1 VTWVER
7 SRSRPGLV
15 LLLAFLAGS
24 AAFWRMGDALS
35 PFDPGQ
41 DGISHHYEFLTE
53 GFLSGHT
60 YLSLKPAADLLAL
73 GDPYRPGQHVSQTL
87 LDGSLYQGRFYIY
100 YGPGPAVL
108 LMLPW
113 RILTGREL
121 PQRLAVAAFGALG
134 LAALA
139 LLLGSVRRRHFPLA
153 SGAALAGAFACAAF
167 ASWLPVVIR
176 RPFFWELPIVAAVA
190 CLWWSLYLLWKFHDS
205 GGRARWAVAAGVAL
219 AFMMASRVTCIF
231 SAAAVLALLLV
242 PPAPSAL
249 PAWRWRPF
257 AAASSV
263 VFAAGL
269 ALLAY
274 NHARFGRWL
283 EFGQSYQRWGDD
295 YRNMDFLRAR
305 YGPFNLRMYLF
316 SIARPSPY
324 FPFVQPALPLDGP
337 PGYMGI
343 DEMYGVVFAAPVQLA
358 GIFAAAWA
366 LRRRRGPGLRPLLAT
381 LAGAAAAGV
390 LGACVLL
397 AWGGACSRY
406 VAEFWA
412 GWTVLTA
419 VGVLAAFGTPGR
431 GRPALRVLI
440 AAAGAWTVAFVL
452 LASADYDGIA
462 RLTRPGAY
470 AACARVLDYPSLWWA
485 RASGHRYGPLDL
497 AIRLPGPAGAGR
509 VALLES
515 GRRDHLNQ
523 LVLVRSGRGDARLEL
538 VEDASRVVLASGSFP
553 AAGVIHA
560 RVGAPWLYPPA
571 AHPFWDGVADP
582 AARRA
587 LQAGY
592 SLGVGGEGPVS
603 AEGASEEA
611 REMTPRAEREGDP
624 GSSVGWVESMA
635 PADPGAAARN

>member
-1 VTWVER
+1 
-7 SRSRPGLV
+7 
-15 LLLAFLAGS
+15 
-24 AAFWRMGDALS
+24 MGDALS

-60 YLSLKPAADLLAL
+60 YLSLKPAPDLLAL
-73 GDPYRPGQHVSQTL
+73 KDPYRPGQQVSQTL
-87 LDGSLYQGRFYIY
+87 LDASLYQGRFYLY

-121 PQRLAVAAFGALG
+121 PQRLAVAAFGAVG

-139 LLLGSVRRRHFPLA
+139 LLLASVRRRHFPRA
-153 SGAALAGAFACAAF
+153 SGAALAGAFACAAL

-176 RPFFWELPIVAAVA
+176 RPLFWELPIVAAVA
-190 CLWWSLYLLWKFHDS
+190 CLWWSLFFLWKFHDS
-205 GGRARWAVAAGVAL
+205 GGRARWAVAAGASL

-231 SAAAVLALLLV
+231 SAAAILALLLV
-242 PPAPSAL
+242 PPAGAAF

-257 AAASSV
+257 AAASAV
-263 VFAAGL
+263 VTAAGL

-283 EFGQSYQRWGDD
+283 EFGQSYQLWGDD
-295 YRNMDFLRAR
+295 YRNMSFLSAR
-305 YGPFNLRMYLF
+305 YVPFNLRMYLF
-316 SIARPSPY
+316 SVARPSPY

-343 DEMYGVVFAAPVQLA
+343 DEMYGVVFAAPVQFA
-358 GIFAAAWA
+358 GLFALAWA
-366 LRRRRGPGLRPLLAT
+366 ARGRREPGLRALLAT
-381 LAGAAAAGV
+381 LAGASAAAV
-390 LGACVLL
+390 LAAGVLL

-412 GWTVLTA
+412 GWTAVSA
-419 VGVLAAFGTPGR
+419 VGILAAFGTDGPGR
-431 GRPALRVLI
+431 RALRLSI
-440 AAAGAWTVAFVL
+440 AAAGAWTAAFVL

-462 RLTRPGAY
+462 RQTRPGAY
-470 AACARVLDYPSLWWA
+470 AAWARILDYPSLWWA
-485 RASGHRYGPLDL
+485 RAAGHRFGPVDL
-497 AIRLPGPAGAGR
+497 AIEMPAGAGAGR

-523 LVLVRSGRGDARLEL
+523 LVLVRSGKGDARLEL
-538 VEDASRVVLASGSFP
+538 VEDAGRLVLASAAFP
-553 AAGVIHA
+553 EAGVVHA
-560 RVGAPWLYPPA
+560 RVGAPWLYPPP
-571 AHPFWDGVADP
+571 AHPYWDGVSDP

-587 LQAGY
+587 LQSGF
-592 SLGVGGEGPVS
+592 SLSVGGAVPVS
-603 AEGASEEA
+603 ADGPSEEA
-611 REMTPRAEREGDP
+611 RELTPRAERQGDP
-624 GSSVGWVESMA
+624 GSRIGWVESMA
-635 PADPGAAARN
+635 PAAPPAVAAD